1 MDFNYQKSNAKNMF
15 NDMKNSA
22 KNFDTDK
29 ANTEFKKFASKMG
42 NKFADAKRN
51 AER

>member
-1 MDFNYQKSNAKNMF
+1 MFSKSKGKAQNFSKDFDTNKANQGF
-15 NDMKNSA
+15 
-22 KNFDTDK
+22 KNF
-29 ANTEFKKFASKMG
+29 ASNMG